1 MSVGKEGNLALIGRK
16 RRSWTRDEKRRIVE
30 ESFAEG
36 ASIAEVA
43 RRHEVN
49 ANLLFTW
56 RRKMGVERSEQNGAM
71 PLLPVTIA
79 PDPVSEERCPDAAS
93 QMEVVLADGD
103 RIIVWA
109 DVETAALRRVL
120 KALSRR

>member
-1 MSVGKEGNLALIGRK
+1 MSVDNGGNFVPGKRK
-16 RRSWTRDEKRRIVE
+16 RRSWTRDEKRLIVE
-30 ESFAEG
+30 ESLQDG

-43 RRHEVN
+43 RRHELN

-56 RRKMGVERSEQNGAM
+56 RRKMGVEPSVQND
-71 PLLPVTIA
+71 PTPILPVTIA
-79 PDPVSEERCPDAAS
+79 RGLATERDCSGAAG
-93 QMEVVLADGD
+93 QMEIVLAEGN

-109 DVETAALRRVL
+109 DVEPAALTRVL

>member
-1 MSVGKEGNLALIGRK
+1 MSVGNDSDLALVGRK

-30 ESFAEG
+30 ESLLEG

-43 RRHEVN
+43 RRHALN

-56 RRKMGVERSEQNGAM
+56 RRKMGVEATEQPGPA
-71 PLLPVTIA
+71 PILPVTIA
-79 PDPVSEERCPDAAS
+79 PRLAAEGHCPDAAG
-93 QMEVVLADGD
+93 QMEVVLAAGD

-109 DVETAALRRVL
+109 DVETAALTRVL

>member
-1 MSVGKEGNLALIGRK
+1 MSVGNDCDFAPVVRR

-30 ESFAEG
+30 ESLEEG

-43 RRHEVN
+43 RRHDLN

-56 RRKMGVERSEQNGAM
+56 RRKLGVEPSEQNVPMGIV
-71 PLLPVTIA
+71 PVTIA
-79 PDPVSEERCPDAAS
+79 PALAAEGHCPDAVG
-93 QMEVVLADGD
+93 QMEIVLSAGE

-109 DVETAALRRVL
+109 DVETAALTRVL

>member
-1 MSVGKEGNLALIGRK
+1 MSVGNDCDFAPGVRR

-30 ESFAEG
+30 ESLEEG

-43 RRHEVN
+43 RRHDLN

-56 RRKMGVERSEQNGAM
+56 RRKLGVERSEQNVPMGIV
-71 PLLPVTIA
+71 PVTIA
-79 PDPVSEERCPDAAS
+79 PELAAEGHCPDAVGE
-93 QMEVVLADGD
+93 MEIVLSAGE

-109 DVETAALRRVL
+109 DVETAALTRVL